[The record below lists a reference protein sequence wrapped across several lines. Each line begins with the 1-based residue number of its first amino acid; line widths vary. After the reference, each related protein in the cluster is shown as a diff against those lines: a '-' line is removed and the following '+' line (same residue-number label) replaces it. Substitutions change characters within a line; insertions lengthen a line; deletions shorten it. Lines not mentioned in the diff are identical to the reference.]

1 MKTLKQLILILT
13 LTVHCYAQK
22 EQVVF
27 PEIRLNH
34 LFAQQVNFN
43 SEIIIHDNFKFCAE
57 PQFGGLFEK
66 SFKYIEGVANFNQ
79 FYNYFDFGLNLG
91 IKHKINRDLK
101 LKGICN
107 LGMLRFR
114 SFDAVKPDNYL
125 VKISLSYVF

>member
-1 MKTLKQLILILT
+1 MKIFQHFILVFVLSA
-13 LTVHCYAQK
+13 HCNAQK
-22 EQVVF
+22 EQIVF
-27 PEIRLNH
+27 PEMRLNS
-34 LFAQQVNFN
+34 LFKQQVKFN
-43 SEIIIHDNFKFCAE
+43 SEITINESFKFCAE

-91 IKHKINRDLK
+91 IKHKINSDLK

-114 SFDAVKPDNYL
+114 SFDVVKPDNYL

>member
-43 SEIIIHDNFKFCAE
+43 PEIIIHNNFKFCAE
-57 PQFGGLFEK
+57 PQFGGLFED
-66 SFKYIEGVANFNQ
+66 SFKYVEGITNFNQ
-79 FYNYFDFGLNLG
+79 FYNFFDLGLNLG
-91 IKHKINRDLK
+91 LNKEIRRGVK

-114 SFDAVKPDNYL
+114 SYDATKPENYL
-125 VKISLSYVF
+125 VKLSLSFVF